1 MCLYYIVR
9 TMPLPLTDEQIV
21 EKVQHGQI
29 ELFGLLVERY
39 ETKLKRYARK
49 FLYQTEDIDDLVQEV
64 MIKTYVN
71 IQSFKTDKRF
81 SPWIYR
87 IAHNEFIN
95 AIKKKTKEP
104 LPFFDP
110 DTLFPHP
117 VAKETT
123 DGPLQEQ
130 EIKQTVDRYLDQLEA
145 KYREPLIL
153 YYLEELSYQE
163 IADILHLPTS
173 TVGVRINRAK
183 AALQKIHQSSNPT

>member
-1 MCLYYIVR
+1 
-9 TMPLPLTDEQIV
+9 MPLTLTDEQIA
-21 EKVQHGQI
+21 KHVQQGQT

-39 ETKLKRYARK
+39 EAKMKRYAHK

-64 MIKTYVN
+64 MIKTFVN
-71 IQSFKTDKRF
+71 IKSFKTDKRF

-95 AIKKKTKEP
+95 AIKKKSKEA

-117 VAKETT
+117 VSKETA
-123 DGPLQEQ
+123 DGPLQEE
-130 EIKQTVDRYLDQLEA
+130 EIKNTVEHYLDQLEA

-173 TVGVRINRAK
+173 TVGVRIKRAK
-183 AALQKIHQSSNPT
+183 DALQKIHQASKV

>member
-1 MCLYYIVR
+1 
-9 TMPLPLTDEQIV
+9 MPLPLTDEQIV

>member
-1 MCLYYIVR
+1 
-9 TMPLPLTDEQIV
+9 MPLPLTDEQII
-21 EKVQHGQI
+21 KQVQQGQT

-39 ETKLKRYARK
+39 EVKMKRYARK
-49 FLYQTEDIDDLVQEV
+49 FLYQTDDIDDLVQEI
-64 MIKTYVN
+64 MIKCFVN
-71 IQSFKTDKRF
+71 IKSFKTDKRF

-117 VAKETT
+117 VARETA
-123 DGPLQEQ
+123 DGPLREQ
-130 EIKQTVDRYLDQLEA
+130 EIKNTVEKYLNQLEV

-163 IADILHLPTS
+163 IADILRLPTS

-183 AALQKIHQSSNPT
+183 AALQKIQQSTNQSEIV

>member
-1 MCLYYIVR
+1 
-9 TMPLPLTDEQIV
+9 MPLPLTDEQLV
-21 EKVQHGQI
+21 EKVQQGQT

-39 ETKLKRYARK
+39 EAKLKRYARK
-49 FLYQTEDIDDLVQEV
+49 FLYQTDDIDDLVQEV
-64 MIKTYVN
+64 MIKSYVN
-71 IQSFKTDKRF
+71 IQSFKLDKRF

-95 AIKKKTKEP
+95 AIKKKKKEA

-123 DGPLQEQ
+123 DGPLQEK
-130 EIKQTVDRYLDQLEA
+130 EIKTTLDTYLNQLEA

-163 IADILHLPTS
+163 IADILHIPSS
-173 TVGVRINRAK
+173 TVGVRLNRAK
-183 AALQKIHQSSNPT
+183 QALQKIHQKHQPQNHA

>member
-1 MCLYYIVR
+1 
-9 TMPLPLTDEQIV
+9 MPLPLTDEKIV
-21 EKVQHGQI
+21 KQVQQGQT

-39 ETKLKRYARK
+39 EAKIKRYGRK
-49 FLYQTEDIDDLVQEV
+49 FLYQTDDIDDLVQDI
-64 MIKTYVN
+64 MIKTFVN

-95 AIKKKTKEP
+95 AIKKKSKDAV
-104 LPFFDP
+104 PFFDP

-117 VAKETT
+117 VAKEKT
-123 DGPLQEQ
+123 DGPLQEE
-130 EIKQTVDRYLDQLEA
+130 EIRATVEQYLEKLEV

-173 TVGVRINRAK
+173 TVGVRIKRAK
-183 AALQKIHQSSNPT
+183 DALQKIHQATNQK